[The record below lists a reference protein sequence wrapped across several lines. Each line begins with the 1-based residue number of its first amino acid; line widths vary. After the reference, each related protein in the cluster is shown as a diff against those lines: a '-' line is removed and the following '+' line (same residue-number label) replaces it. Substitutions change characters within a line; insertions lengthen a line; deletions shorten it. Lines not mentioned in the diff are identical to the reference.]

1 MVTLSGTFS
10 RFKSFK
16 ALVIGDF
23 MLDTYMTGKVKR
35 ISPEAPVPVMNVEK
49 EESRPGGAG
58 NVVLGLISLGGS
70 VTAMGR
76 IGEDIDGAI
85 LKNCLEEEQVNTAGL
100 IAQKGYKT
108 PVKKRLIA
116 SSQQILRV
124 DLETVDPLP
133 TVYEDLYLQMLPS
146 LLEDTQIVAISD
158 YAKGFLSRNLLSH
171 IISYSR
177 KRNIPVIVDPKGQ
190 DFTKYTGAYLIKPNL
205 SEAYAAAKALES
217 DPLDKVAEVLLSKS
231 EADKLVI
238 TRSEAGI
245 TLFEKDGERRDF
257 PVRSKEVKDVTGAGD
272 TVLAMLSSSIANGL
286 EISHAVQLAN
296 IAAGLAIERI
306 GCARITLSELARRLL
321 EYDSENKIFEEG
333 HIFALQQALQGQ
345 SYTVLGLDSTSGLPL
360 SLFQTIRELSQKKGT
375 TLILYLKDAKP
386 DPQMVNLLS
395 SLQEVDFIVLKKES
409 LQKLCESVHPDEVF
423 IIEQGKVVELL
434 NLNVL
439 LSK

>member
-1 MVTLSGTFS
+1 MTLSGTFS

-16 ALVIGDF
+16 ALVVGDF

-58 NVVLGLISLGGS
+58 NVVLGLISLGGV

-76 IGEDIDGAI
+76 IGDDLDGEI
-85 LKNCLEEEQVNTAGL
+85 LKNSLESESVNTAGL
-100 IAQKGYKT
+100 ISQKGFKT

-124 DLETVDPLP
+124 DMERVEPIP
-133 TVYEDLYLQMLPS
+133 EIYEALYVQMLPQ
-146 LLEDTQIVAISD
+146 LLEDVQIVAISD
-158 YAKGFLSRNLLSH
+158 YAKGFLSRTLLEE
-171 IISYSR
+171 IIKAAGR
-177 KRNIPVIVDPKGQ
+177 KNIPVIVDPKGQ
-190 DFTKYTGAYLIKPNL
+190 DFSKYRGAYLIKPNL
-205 SEAYAAAKALES
+205 LEAYAAAKAAEGE
-217 DPLDKVAEVLLSKS
+217 PLDKVADILLTKS
-231 EADKLVI
+231 GAEKLVI

-245 TLFEKDGERRDF
+245 TLFERDGKRFDF

-272 TVLAMLSSSIANGL
+272 TVLAMLSASIANGL
-286 EISHAVQLAN
+286 EISPAMQLAN
-296 IAAGLAIERI
+296 IAAGIAIERI
-306 GCARITLSELARRLL
+306 GCARISLSELARRLL

-345 SYTVLGLDSTSGLPL
+345 SYTVLGIDTTSGLSL
-360 SLFQTIRELSQKKGT
+360 SVFQTIRELSKKKGR
-375 TLILYLKDAKP
+375 TLILYLKDLNP

-395 SLQEVDFIVLKKES
+395 SLQEVDFIVLKKTS
-409 LQKLCESVHPDEVF
+409 LQKLCESIHPEEVF
-423 IIEQGKVVELL
+423 IIENGKVIELL
-434 NLNVL
+434 NAGAL